1 MASNLKYAVTLKND
15 KLASISTDIGASG
28 FMRWYSGTQPTNP
41 DTALSGNTMLA
52 NLALS
57 ATAAPAPSGGVVTF
71 NAITSESSA
80 DATGTATFGSFLTSA
95 AVRKVD
101 YTIGTS
107 GADLN
112 LNTTSIVAGAQASC
126 SSFTITSAN

>member
-1 MASNLKYAVTLKND
+1 MGSNLKYAVTLKND
-15 KLASISTDIGASG
+15 KLTVISTDIGASG
-28 FMRWYSGTQPTNP
+28 LMRWYSGTQPTNP
-41 DTALSGNTMLA
+41 DTALSGNTQLA
-52 NLALS
+52 TLPLS
-57 ATAAPAPSGGVVTF
+57 ATAGSSSGGVFTF
-71 NAITSESSA
+71 GTITSESSA

-101 YTIGTS
+101 YSIGTS
-107 GADLN
+107 GTDLN

>member
-15 KLASISTDIGASG
+15 KLTQISTDIGASG

-57 ATAAPAPSGGVVTF
+57 ATAGTSSGGVFTF
-71 NAITSESSA
+71 NAIASESSA
-80 DATGTATFGSFLTSA
+80 DNTGTATFGSFLTSG

-101 YTIGTS
+101 FSIGTS

>member
-1 MASNLKYAVTLKND
+1 MSSNLKYAVTLKND
-15 KLASISTDIGASG
+15 KLSQIPIDIGASG
-28 FMRWYSGTQPTNP
+28 LMRWYNGTQPTNP
-41 DTALSGNTMLA
+41 DTALSGNTLLA
-52 NLALS
+52 SLPLS
-57 ATAAPAPSGGVVTF
+57 ATAAPAATGGVLTF
-71 NAITSESSA
+71 NTITSEASA
-80 DATGTATFGSFLTSA
+80 DGTGTATFGSFLTSA

-101 YTIGTS
+101 FSIGTT

>member
-15 KLASISTDIGASG
+15 KLTQISTDIGASG

-57 ATAAPAPSGGVVTF
+57 ATAGTSSGGVLTF
-71 NAITSESSA
+71 NSITSESSA
-80 DATGTATFGSFLTSA
+80 DNTGTATFGSFLTSA

-101 YTIGTS
+101 YSIGTS

>member
-15 KLASISTDIGASG
+15 KLTVLATDIATSG
-28 FMRWYSGTQPTNP
+28 LMRWYSGTQPTNP

-52 NLALS
+52 SLALS
-57 ATAAPAPSGGVVTF
+57 STAGSSSAGVFTF
-71 NAITSESSA
+71 NSITSESSA
-80 DATGTATFGSFLTSA
+80 DNTGTATFGSFLTSA

-101 YTIGTS
+101 YSIGTS

-126 SSFTITSAN
+126 TSFTITSAN